1 MNNPVLFGPSLL
13 ARSLRAALRDIE
25 SPKLGVRHAAA
36 RDLGRYIDGPERLT
50 VVARLIRAMQTD
62 TDTEVRVSALM
73 ALVDAAA
80 NEAVEDILAVA
91 RQGEP
96 RLRQVAL
103 LAIGELAELGSEE
116 GIRVVSEA
124 IHSELPALR
133 YQALV
138 ALRNLQQLGAMD
150 KIVESARDDDPEVR
164 WVVVRLLE
172 EFWTFDIVSGIDD
185 ITRPDGVCIGV
196 RTPDDAGLPALF
208 NRLDPS
214 LQPFNHIAKRR
225 ERQLKTI
232 AALSLEAV

>member
-73 ALVDAAA
+73 ALVDAGAT
-80 NEAVEDILAVA
+80 EAVQAVLAVA
-91 RQGEP
+91 QNGEP

-103 LAIGELAELGSEE
+103 LAIGELAEIGSEE
-116 GIRVVSEA
+116 GIRVALEA
-124 IHSELPALR
+124 IQSELPALR

-138 ALRNLQQLGAMD
+138 ALRNLQQLGAINR
-150 KIVESARDDDPEVR
+150 IVESARDEDPEC
-164 WVVVRLLE
+164 E
-172 EFWTFDIVSGIDD
+172 G
-185 ITRPDGVCIGV
+185 G
-196 RTPDDAGLPALF
+196 
-208 NRLDPS
+208 
-214 LQPFNHIAKRR
+214 K
-225 ERQLKTI
+225 
-232 AALSLEAV
+232 